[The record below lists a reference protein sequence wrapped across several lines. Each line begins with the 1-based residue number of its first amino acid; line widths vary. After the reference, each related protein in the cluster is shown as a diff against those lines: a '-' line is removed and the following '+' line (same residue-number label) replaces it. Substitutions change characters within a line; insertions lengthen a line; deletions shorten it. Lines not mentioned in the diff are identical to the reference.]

1 MVAKYKAGSD
11 DAIHVAR
18 RRFISY
24 FQYTRPSQ
32 LSSRYTFP
40 TPTPRPLVRSPSSP
54 FPNLQIPVEWI
65 IDICDEENGWFI
77 GTAYAYM
84 EKVGDN
90 GKVQGFL
97 HVVVPDQ
104 R

>member
-1 MVAKYKAGSD
+1 M
-11 DAIHVAR
+11 
-18 RRFISY
+18 
-24 FQYTRPSQ
+24 
-32 LSSRYTFP
+32 
-40 TPTPRPLVRSPSSP
+40 
-54 FPNLQIPVEWI
+54 EWI
-65 IDICDEENGWFI
+65 IDICDEQNGWFI

-104 R
+104 NNPTWSGNVQVEYRSLRLLECCDKPSQALFTEIVR